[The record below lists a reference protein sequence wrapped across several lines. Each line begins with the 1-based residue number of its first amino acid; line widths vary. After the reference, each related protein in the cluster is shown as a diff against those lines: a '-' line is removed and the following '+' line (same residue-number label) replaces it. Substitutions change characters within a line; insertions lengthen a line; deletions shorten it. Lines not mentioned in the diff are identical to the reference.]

1 MVPLK
6 ESTLVVSLVML
17 LASAFYVW
25 GQPACTSHFLPN
37 NTVDIYQYNNTGLQI
52 IQTLTTSG
60 DPGMTDCSLHCCET
74 ENCSLVIF
82 TDDKNNNCLL
92 IHCISDEACNPIPSN
107 TSQLIH
113 SLRNGEINSAVT
125 STTSYTFKVDENTS
139 ASTTMDMTD
148 NTIINVPSVYT
159 TTMATIPAAT
169 TSVAIS
175 KNSTE
180 LSQSTAT
187 DLGSNN
193 AFMSTSIKPD
203 NATIENS
210 TGLNAS
216 DAQQLGISNATSFE
230 QLIGTTDN
238 KTAVS
243 SSNETVQVGEPV
255 TEMIFLATTSPSAN
269 MTTSLENETINVSQN
284 SSLTTQVTAIELGP
298 NSTWQNSINASFNE
312 LNTTGHLSSANN
324 TAKEEAD
331 SSEEDGSVAGDH
343 SMMVILVATL
353 SVGMLLF
360 IAIVAVVSKKAV
372 DGWQRRHYSRIDYL
386 VNGMYN

>member
-17 LASAFYVW
+17 LASAFYAW

-52 IQTLTTSG
+52 IQTFTTNG

-113 SLRNGEINSAVT
+113 SIRNGEINSAVT
-125 STTSYTFKVDENTS
+125 STTSYTFKMDENTS

-148 NTIINVPSVYT
+148 STIINVPSVYT
-159 TTMATIPAAT
+159 TSMTTIPAAN
-169 TSVAIS
+169 TSVTIS
-175 KNSTE
+175 KTSTE

-193 AFMSTSIKPD
+193 IFMSTSIKPD

-216 DAQQLGISNATSFE
+216 DAQQLGTSNATSFE
-230 QLIGTTDN
+230 QSVGTTDN
-238 KTAVS
+238 NAAVS
-243 SSNETVQVGEPV
+243 SSNETGEVGEPV
-255 TEMIFLATTSPSAN
+255 TEMIFLATSPSAN
-269 MTTSLENETINVSQN
+269 MTTSVENETINVSQN
-284 SSLTTQVTAIELGP
+284 SSLTTQVTAIELDS
-298 NSTWQNSINASFNE
+298 NSTWQNSINASFND
-312 LNTTGHLSSANN
+312 LNATGHLPSANN

-331 SSEEDGSVAGDH
+331 SSEEGGSVAGDH

-386 VNGMYN
+386 VNE

>member
-17 LASAFYVW
+17 LASAFYAW

-52 IQTLTTSG
+52 IQTFTTNG

-113 SLRNGEINSAVT
+113 SIRNGEINSAVT
-125 STTSYTFKVDENTS
+125 STTSYTFKMDENTS

-148 NTIINVPSVYT
+148 STIINVPSVYT
-159 TTMATIPAAT
+159 TSMTTIPAAN
-169 TSVAIS
+169 TSVTIS
-175 KNSTE
+175 KTSTE

-193 AFMSTSIKPD
+193 IFMSTSIKPD

-216 DAQQLGISNATSFE
+216 DAQQLGTSNATSFE
-230 QLIGTTDN
+230 QSVGTTDN
-238 KTAVS
+238 NAAVS
-243 SSNETVQVGEPV
+243 SSNETGEVGEPV
-255 TEMIFLATTSPSAN
+255 TEMIFLATSPSAN
-269 MTTSLENETINVSQN
+269 MTTSVENETINVSQN
-284 SSLTTQVTAIELGP
+284 SSLTTQVTAIELDS
-298 NSTWQNSINASFNE
+298 NSTWQNSINASFND
-312 LNTTGHLSSANN
+312 LNATGHLPSANN

-331 SSEEDGSVAGDH
+331 SSEEGGSVAGDH

>member
-1 MVPLK
+1 
-6 ESTLVVSLVML
+6 
-17 LASAFYVW
+17 
-25 GQPACTSHFLPN
+25 
-37 NTVDIYQYNNTGLQI
+37 
-52 IQTLTTSG
+52 
-60 DPGMTDCSLHCCET
+60 
-74 ENCSLVIF
+74 
-82 TDDKNNNCLL
+82 
-92 IHCISDEACNPIPSN
+92 
-107 TSQLIH
+107 
-113 SLRNGEINSAVT
+113 
-125 STTSYTFKVDENTS
+125 
-139 ASTTMDMTD
+139 MDMTD

-298 NSTWQNSINASFNE
+298 NSTWQNSINGKF
-312 LNTTGHLSSANN
+312 
-324 TAKEEAD
+324 
-331 SSEEDGSVAGDH
+331 
-343 SMMVILVATL
+343 
-353 SVGMLLF
+353 F
-360 IAIVAVVSKKAV
+360 F
-372 DGWQRRHYSRIDYL
+372 HYRI
-386 VNGMYN
+386 

>member
-17 LASAFYVW
+17 LASAFYAR

-52 IQTLTTSG
+52 IQTFTTNG

-113 SLRNGEINSAVT
+113 SIRNGEINSAVT
-125 STTSYTFKVDENTS
+125 STTSYTFKMDENTS

-148 NTIINVPSVYT
+148 STIINVPSVYT
-159 TTMATIPAAT
+159 TSMTTIPAAN
-169 TSVAIS
+169 TSVTIS
-175 KNSTE
+175 KTSTE

-193 AFMSTSIKPD
+193 IFMSTSIKPD

-216 DAQQLGISNATSFE
+216 DAQQLGTSNATSFE
-230 QLIGTTDN
+230 QSVGTTDN
-238 KTAVS
+238 NAAVS
-243 SSNETVQVGEPV
+243 SSNETGEVGEPV
-255 TEMIFLATTSPSAN
+255 TEMIFLATSPSAN
-269 MTTSLENETINVSQN
+269 MTTSVENETINVSQN
-284 SSLTTQVTAIELGP
+284 SSLTTQVTAIELDS
-298 NSTWQNSINASFNE
+298 NSTWQNSINASFND
-312 LNTTGHLSSANN
+312 LNATGHLPSANN

-331 SSEEDGSVAGDH
+331 SSEEGGSVAGDH

-386 VNGMYN
+386 VNE